1 MKDFLKFTLATV
13 TGIILSSIVLFI
25 IGMVTLFGIM
35 AASDTETIVK
45 KNSVMIL
52 DLNGTLVERTQE
64 DPLGILSQLFNDDSN
79 TYGLD
84 DILSSIKKAKENKD
98 IKGIYLQAN
107 SLGTSYASLQEIR
120 NALLDFKESGKFV
133 IAYADSYTQG
143 LYYLSSAAD
152 KVLLNPKGMIEW
164 RGIASTPLFYKD
176 LLQKIGVEMQVFKV
190 GTYKPA
196 VEPFTATEMSPA
208 NREQVT
214 AFISSIWSQVTKGV
228 SASRNIPVD
237 SLKAY
242 ADRMLMFYPAEE
254 SVRCGLADTL
264 VYRNDV
270 RDYLK
275 RLVDIDEDDNLSL
288 LGLGDMINVRKNVP
302 KDKSGNIIAVYY
314 ASGEITDY
322 PGSTTSEEGIVGS
335 KVIRDLRKL
344 KDNDDVKAVVLR
356 VNSPGGS
363 AFASEQIWY
372 AVKELK
378 TKKPV
383 IVSMSDYAA
392 SGGYYISCG
401 ADTIVAE
408 PTTLT
413 GSIGIFGMV
422 PNVKELTDKIGLSYD
437 VVKTNKYADFG
448 NIMRPFSE
456 GEKALLQM
464 MVAEGYDTFITRCA
478 EGRHTTKEAIE
489 KIAEGRVWTGEAA
502 KELGLVDELGGID
515 KALDIA
521 VAKARVGGYTIVS
534 YPEKKDVL
542 SSLLDTKPTNYV
554 ESQLLKSKLGE
565 YYRQFG
571 LLTNLKE
578 QSMIQARVPFELN
591 IK

>member
-176 LLQKIGVEMQVFKV
+176 LLQKIGVEMQIFKV
-190 GTYKPA
+190 GTYKSA
-196 VEPFTATEMSPA
+196 VEPFIATEMSPA

-214 AFISSIWSQVTKGV
+214 TFISSIWSQVTEGV

-383 IVSMSDYAA
+383 IVSMGDYAA

>member
-35 AASDTETIVK
+35 AASGTETIVK

-84 DILSSIKKAKENKD
+84 DILSSIKKAKENED

-190 GTYKPA
+190 GTYKSA

-214 AFISSIWSQVTKGV
+214 AFISSIWSQVTEGV

-237 SLKAY
+237 SLNAY

-322 PGSTTSEEGIVGS
+322 PGSATSEEGIVGS

-383 IVSMSDYAA
+383 IVSMGDYAA

-422 PNVKELTDKIGLSYD
+422 PNVKELIDKIGLSYD

-521 VAKARVGGYTIVS
+521 IAKARVGGYTIVS

>member
-84 DILSSIKKAKENKD
+84 DILSSIKKAKENED

-176 LLQKIGVEMQVFKV
+176 LLQKIGVEMQIFKV
-190 GTYKPA
+190 GTYKSA
-196 VEPFTATEMSPA
+196 VEPFIATEMSPA

-214 AFISSIWSQVTKGV
+214 TFISSIWSQVTEGV

-242 ADRMLMFYPAEE
+242 AARMLMFYPAEE

-322 PGSTTSEEGIVGS
+322 PGSATSEEGIVGS

-383 IVSMSDYAA
+383 IVPMGDYAA